1 MKKWFFLGFLGIV
14 LLLSGCAMRTVEEM
28 YALPRRSQEYAQLQ
42 TAIDSAMYGLTF
54 SAPQ

>member
-28 YALPRRSQEYAQLQ
+28 YALPRRS
-42 TAIDSAMYGLTF
+42 
-54 SAPQ
+54 